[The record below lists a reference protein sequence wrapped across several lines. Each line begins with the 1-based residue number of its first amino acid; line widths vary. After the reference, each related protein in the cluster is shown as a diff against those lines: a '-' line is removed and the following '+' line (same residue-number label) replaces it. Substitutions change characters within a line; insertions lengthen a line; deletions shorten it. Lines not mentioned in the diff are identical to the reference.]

1 MPQRHQPWSRH
12 ERDRWLRD
20 DAHRFIRH
28 DVKRFL
34 KPGTDPADVYPALAR
49 RREAEEAA
57 FAAEI
62 AKGYRLLAVLRAEV
76 ASIKADLLR
85 RRLAEA
91 KYSPDQPRIPKRNPG
106 GGQFTR
112 LGGNGQSPSTGIA
125 QPMGDVAIGDAAG
138 SDDTSGLLH
147 ITITPD
153 SSDSEGVQ
161 LAGDLPDDPGNTP
174 LDDPAPKIPRRML
187 DVGGERMRFI
197 RAAAGWV
204 GRQLRRHAPA
214 VDAFFGA
221 LDQVKELNAE
231 TAAIKS
237 ANDPART
244 LEELQARVSP
254 RSEPGYHDH
263 HIVGQHVRNRTRFG
277 DRRIDSRE
285 KCGADSCL
293 ETFGY

>member
-1 MPQRHQPWSRH
+1 
-12 ERDRWLRD
+12 
-20 DAHRFIRH
+20 
-28 DVKRFL
+28 
-34 KPGTDPADVYPALAR
+34 
-49 RREAEEAA
+49 
-57 FAAEI
+57 
-62 AKGYRLLAVLRAEV
+62 
-76 ASIKADLLR
+76 
-85 RRLAEA
+85 
-91 KYSPDQPRIPKRNPG
+91 
-106 GGQFTR
+106 
-112 LGGNGQSPSTGIA
+112 
-125 QPMGDVAIGDAAG
+125 MGDVAIGDATG

-161 LAGDLPDDPGNTP
+161 LAGDVPDDSGNTP
-174 LDDPAPKIPRRML
+174 LDDPAPKIPRRMPEA
-187 DVGGERMRFI
+187 GGERMKFV

-221 LDQVKELNAE
+221 LDQVKQLNAL

-254 RSEPGYHDH
+254 KSEPGYHDH
-263 HIVGQHVRNRTRFG
+263 HIVGQHVGNRTRFS

-285 KCGADSCL
+285 NLVRIPVVKHLDISAWYSTRNEDY
-293 ETFGY
+293 GYLSPRDYLRDKGWDEQMRVGLGTLRERGVLK